1 MARDHV
7 ARPEDGLDRAVATR
21 WRAPDGQ
28 PIACREKLKVLDEN
42 LEELRSLYQDAL
54 DDAVALG
61 CDTESFRAVV
71 TDMVAHLETSLRG
84 RKG

>member
-7 ARPEDGLDRAVATR
+7 AGPRNNLDRAAVSR
-21 WRAPDGQ
+21 WRASDGQ

-71 TDMVAHLETSLRG
+71 TDMVARLETSLRG